1 MSRKKRILIISLH
14 FYPEQFR
21 INDIALEFVKNNY
34 DVKVVTGIPNYPAGR
49 FYKGYSFWKRRKE
62 KWNGIN
68 IQRLFIFPRFK
79 NKITLTINYLSFI
92 VSGYFWSKIEKEIFD
107 YVFVFATSPILQALP
122 AIWYS
127 KRFSKP
133 VYLYVQDLWPESLI
147 IAGGIKNKYVLS
159 VVDKIVNYIYS
170 NSHLIFVTSQG
181 LREEI
186 LKRNIEEDKVIYL
199 PQYAEEF
206 YKPIEKSTVP
216 EFDSKVFNIT
226 FTGNVGYAQGLEILP
241 KIAKVLLEK
250 TSKRIVFNLIGD
262 GRAKEKLIK
271 IIKENNVEQM
281 FNFVDYKPSKEIPRY
296 ISASDVVLLSYQK
309 NELLSKYI
317 PAKLQSYMACGKPIL
332 AIADGETKRIIEE
345 AKCGICVEQN
355 DINGI
360 VEAILKLSEMKN
372 SELQLMGYRGYEY
385 YIKHFSKQVLI
396 PKLLKYFE

>member
-1 MSRKKRILIISLH
+1 LSRKKILIISLH

-49 FYKGYSFWKRRKE
+49 FYKGYGFGKRRKE

-107 YVFVFATSPILQALP
+107 YVFVFATSPIFQALP

-147 IAGGIKNKYVLS
+147 IAGGIKNKYILS
-159 VVDKIVNYIYS
+159 TVDKIVNYIYS
-170 NSHLIFVTSQG
+170 NSQLIFVTSQG
-181 LREEI
+181 LKEEI
-186 LKRNIEEDKVIYL
+186 LKRNIEVDKVIYL

-216 EFDSKVFNIT
+216 EFDSEAFNIT
-226 FTGNVGYAQGLEILP
+226 FTGNIGYAQGLEILP
-241 KIAKVLLEK
+241 RIAKALSEK
-250 TSKRIVFNLIGD
+250 TSKKIIFNLIGD

-271 IIKENNVEQM
+271 IIKENNVDQM
-281 FNFVDYKPSKEIPRY
+281 FNFIGYKPSKEISKY
-296 ISASDVVLLSYQK
+296 ISASDIVLLSYQK

-332 AIADGETKRIIEE
+332 AIADGETKRIIED
-345 AKCGICVEQN
+345 AKCGICVEQDN
-355 DINGI
+355 INGI
-360 VEAILKLSEMKN
+360 VEAILRFSEMEN
-372 SELQLMGYRGYEY
+372 TELKMMGYHGYEY
-385 YIKHFSKQVLI
+385 YMKYFSKQVLI